1 MAGVRK
7 GRGKELG
14 AGKTERV
21 GGGRSYKVNN
31 NPYLFLLQLTSPLT
45 ALTGTLNDM

>member
-7 GRGKELG
+7 GRGKGIEG
-14 AGKTERV
+14 ARPRE

-31 NPYLFLLQLTSPLT
+31 DPYLFLPQLTSPLT
-45 ALTGTLNDM
+45 ALTGTLDDI